1 MRGVR
6 HSVQFYSDIRRRR
19 FIVEIR
25 FNLASRVV
33 GVVTSYFPVKQ
44 KQTKCP

>member
-6 HSVQFYSDIRRRR
+6 HSVQFYSDIRR
-19 FIVEIR
+19 FVVEIR
-25 FNLASRVV
+25 FNLASRVY